1 MYILDIEIEYYF
13 TLRIIYIFFI
23 KIIVPGLKQRAACGG
38 TRVILKPKHV
48 NCLMNLYISRQFN
61 AY

>member
-13 TLRIIYIFFI
+13 FTLRIIYIFFI
-23 KIIVPGLKQRAACGG
+23 KVIVPGLKQRACGG
-38 TRVILKPKHV
+38 TRVISKPKHV